1 MRELEKALGRDSGAL
16 REAPAV
22 DLEGRFVDQL
32 VGVVDPDR
40 PQPPD
45 IRLGHASQVLE
56 GPIHD

>member
-1 MRELEKALGRDSGAL
+1 
-16 REAPAV
+16 
-22 DLEGRFVDQL
+22 VDQL